1 MVLTLPT
8 DTASFASASDSGA
21 ASGDDVVWPAIT
33 TLAASDATTTY
44 TAKLTAGAN
53 DSVIQ
58 TQASLAGTTEGG
70 ASVSDTSNLIT
81 LRVANEADPVLT
93 ATFDPENFVS
103 GKDIA
108 LTFKVANEG
117 SALLNAGTL
126 VVPLPKDT
134 SVATVPTGATCTA
147 TACTLPVAALAAGGS
162 TAATVPLT
170 VDAGSSLTRLAGAG
184 ALKPDTAGAFIAQSA
199 TATADL
205 QITSDTKEPYEI
217 TIDPPTGSGCS
228 LTSVSTQ
235 PDAGVS
241 GVTLVR
247 DKLLNFSISG
257 CDPGTAVPVVITVQG
272 DALPEGTVA
281 IKADDSGV
289 SGAQIAGATIT
300 GNTVSYTLTD
310 NGSLDLDPDDG
321 ELRDPVAVAILGGSG
336 IYVPFIAVPIPY
348 WVLGLLTGFM
358 VWLGYRRL
366 RLV

>member
-1 MVLTLPT
+1 M
-8 DTASFASASDSGA
+8 
-21 ASGDDVVWPAIT
+21 VWPAIT

-184 ALKPDTAGAFIAQSA
+184 ALKPDTAGRLYR
-199 TATADL
+199 TVGNGNG
-205 QITSDTKEPYEI
+205 
-217 TIDPPTGSGCS
+217 GS
-228 LTSVSTQ
+228 
-235 PDAGVS
+235 
-241 GVTLVR
+241 
-247 DKLLNFSISG
+247 
-257 CDPGTAVPVVITVQG
+257 
-272 DALPEGTVA
+272 
-281 IKADDSGV
+281 ADDV
-289 SGAQIAGATIT
+289 
-300 GNTVSYTLTD
+300 
-310 NGSLDLDPDDG
+310 
-321 ELRDPVAVAILGGSG
+321 
-336 IYVPFIAVPIPY
+336 
-348 WVLGLLTGFM
+348 
-358 VWLGYRRL
+358 
-366 RLV
+366 

>member
-1 MVLTLPT
+1 MLTLPT
-8 DTASFASASDSGA
+8 DTATFASASDSGA

-205 QITSDTKEPYEI
+205 QITSDTKEPY
-217 TIDPPTGSGCS
+217 
-228 LTSVSTQ
+228 
-235 PDAGVS
+235 
-241 GVTLVR
+241 R
-247 DKLLNFSISG
+247 DH
-257 CDPGTAVPVVITVQG
+257 
-272 DALPEGTVA
+272 
-281 IKADDSGV
+281 
-289 SGAQIAGATIT
+289 
-300 GNTVSYTLTD
+300 Y
-310 NGSLDLDPDDG
+310 
-321 ELRDPVAVAILGGSG
+321 
-336 IYVPFIAVPIPY
+336 
-348 WVLGLLTGFM
+348 
-358 VWLGYRRL
+358 
-366 RLV
+366 

>member
-1 MVLTLPT
+1 
-8 DTASFASASDSGA
+8 
-21 ASGDDVVWPAIT
+21 
-33 TLAASDATTTY
+33 
-44 TAKLTAGAN
+44 
-53 DSVIQ
+53 
-58 TQASLAGTTEGG
+58 
-70 ASVSDTSNLIT
+70 
-81 LRVANEADPVLT
+81 
-93 ATFDPENFVS
+93 
-103 GKDIA
+103 
-108 LTFKVANEG
+108 VANEG
-117 SALLNAGTL
+117 SAQLNAGTL

-134 SVATVPTGATCTA
+134 SVATVPTGATCTS

-162 TAATVPLT
+162 TEATVPLT

-217 TIDPPTGSGCS
+217 TIDPPADSGCS

-235 PDAGVS
+235 QDAGVS

-247 DKLLNFSISG
+247 DELLNFSISG
-257 CDPGTAVPVVITVQG
+257 CDSGTAVPVAITVQG

-289 SGAQIAGATIT
+289 SGAQITGATIT

-321 ELRDPVAVAILGGSG
+321 ELRDPVAVAIVGGSG
-336 IYVPFIAVPIPY
+336 IYVPFIPVPIPY
-348 WVLGLLTGFM
+348 WVLGLLAGLM
-358 VWLGYRRL
+358 GWLGFRRL
-366 RLV
+366 SAA

>member
-1 MVLTLPT
+1 MPLTV
-8 DTASFASASDSGA
+8 ARR
-21 ASGDDVVWPAIT
+21 SGDDVVWPAIASS
-33 TLAASDATTTY
+33 AASDTTTTY

-184 ALKPDTAGAFIAQSA
+184 ALKPDTAG
-199 TATADL
+199 
-205 QITSDTKEPYEI
+205 
-217 TIDPPTGSGCS
+217 C
-228 LTSVSTQ
+228 V
-235 PDAGVS
+235 
-241 GVTLVR
+241 
-247 DKLLNFSISG
+247 
-257 CDPGTAVPVVITVQG
+257 
-272 DALPEGTVA
+272 
-281 IKADDSGV
+281 
-289 SGAQIAGATIT
+289 
-300 GNTVSYTLTD
+300 
-310 NGSLDLDPDDG
+310 
-321 ELRDPVAVAILGGSG
+321 
-336 IYVPFIAVPIPY
+336 
-348 WVLGLLTGFM
+348 
-358 VWLGYRRL
+358 
-366 RLV
+366 